1 MLDLFKFLR
10 PDITDI
16 LAKLDQAK
24 QDAIKTLDA
33 HAAAQD
39 VVIDSHSNTIA
50 VLSKKVSEAQKEAD
64 DAKNAVEHLTK
75 TMLYPQAKA
84 KPYVRDPFGS
94 GSQS

>member
-10 PDITDI
+10 PDITDV

-64 DAKNAVEHLTK
+64 DAKNAVEHLAK
-75 TMLYPQAKA
+75 TVLYPQS
-84 KPYVRDPFGS
+84 KPLPQYKDRFGS